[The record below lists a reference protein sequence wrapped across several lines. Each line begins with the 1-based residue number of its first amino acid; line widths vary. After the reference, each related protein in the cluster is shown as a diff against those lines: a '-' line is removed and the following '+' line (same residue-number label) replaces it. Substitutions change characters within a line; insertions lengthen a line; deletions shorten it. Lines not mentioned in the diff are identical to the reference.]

1 MEIERK
7 FLIDKL
13 PDALQALSGLNIR
26 QGYIMIA
33 DNGFELRL
41 RQKGDRFYQ
50 TIKQGSGLVR
60 QEDEIELNRT
70 QFETLWPLTAN
81 RRIEKVRYEIPL
93 GDLTGELDIFNGQLE
108 GLQLVEVEFD
118 SLEQSRAFTAPTWFG
133 AEVTDDK
140 RFKNQQL
147 AMHGFPKTAAAS

>member
-7 FLIDKL
+7 FLIAEL
-13 PDALQALSGLNIR
+13 PDSFKALSGLNIR
-26 QGYIMIA
+26 QGYIIIT
-33 DNGFELRL
+33 DDGFELRL
-41 RQKGDRFYQ
+41 RQKDDRFYQ

-60 QEDEIELNRT
+60 QEDEIELTHT
-70 QFETLWPLTAN
+70 QFQTLWPLTAN
-81 RRIEKVRYEIPL
+81 RRIEKVRYEIPV
-93 GDLTGELDIFNGQLE
+93 GDLIGELDIFSEQLE
-108 GLQLVEVEFD
+108 GLLLVEVEFET
-118 SLEQSRAFTAPTWFG
+118 LEQSQSFKAPSWFG